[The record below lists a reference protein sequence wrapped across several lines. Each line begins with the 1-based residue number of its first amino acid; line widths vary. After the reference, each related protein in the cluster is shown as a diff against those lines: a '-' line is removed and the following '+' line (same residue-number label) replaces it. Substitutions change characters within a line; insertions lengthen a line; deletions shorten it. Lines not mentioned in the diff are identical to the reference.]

1 MTTENDP
8 STPGDAPAPTA
19 PTVPSTTPAASVD
32 GSPRATSPSSSQAAL
47 GSAVRVVAV
56 TSVVLVAIAALAF
69 DTRTAV
75 GVALGGLLATANLAL
90 FVRLGRAFLEQRENG
105 AAWGLIGAIKLLGL
119 FVAVWLLLRRGD
131 VPALAL
137 VLGYAAL
144 PLGIT
149 LSTLVRPKP

>member
-1 MTTENDP
+1 MTTQNDP
-8 STPGDAPAPTA
+8 TTLGDDPASSTTA
-19 PTVPSTTPAASVD
+19 SPSTTSAAPID
-32 GSPRATSPSSSQAAL
+32 AGARPSMPSGSQAAL
-47 GSAVRVVAV
+47 GAAVRVVAM

-69 DTRTAV
+69 DARSAV

-149 LSTLVRPKP
+149 LSTLVRPKT

>member
-8 STPGDAPAPTA
+8 APLGDDPASSTAAS
-19 PTVPSTTPAASVD
+19 PSTTSAAPVD
-32 GSPRATSPSSSQAAL
+32 AGARPNPPSGSQAAL

-69 DTRTAV
+69 DARTAI

-149 LSTLVRPKP
+149 LSTLVRPKT